1 MSSSPQYNL
10 TDVKLKRVP
19 SDLSEVSPTTML
31 IQDEEEHRTT
41 SFVKALLLVATMSI
55 LVLKLAMWL
64 PFNIPGISSA
74 AVRTYVPA
82 SYVYDEQRT
91 LFDNTSWTY
100 NTDYAL
106 TAVMILLAVQCT
118 RTASTDNETNATS
131 FKLRMY
137 SAALLSCYGIST
149 LAGAWAHQHFTT
161 VDSLNTLRFRMFWI
175 VCVGNVSFASC
186 YMGLIGR
193 EVQKLFGVRGAIPLG
208 PWWFWP
214 AYGCYMAVTCAMG
227 YISFKRPACD
237 IFIAGI
243 TQFPSTFY
251 CLGSLGLRSW
261 PNRLPS
267 GTSKATPIE
276 RVHLSYRLMY
286 YIGFIGNAP
295 LLPLYPLLVQYTNW
309 SLAGV
314 NTFLHS
320 WLMVMWGMQG
330 VSLIHLCAAISSKGS
345 KVSKD

>member
-1 MSSSPQYNL
+1 MCSSPGCHL
-10 TDVKLKRVP
+10 TGVIDIKSK
-19 SDLSEVSPTTML
+19 PTPTVREASSTTIL
-31 IQDEEEHRTT
+31 QDEQGDQTA
-41 SFVKALLLVATMSI
+41 SFKALLLVTTLSI
-55 LVLKLAMWL
+55 LVLKFSMWL
-64 PFNIPGISSA
+64 PFNIPGVSSA
-74 AVRTYVPA
+74 AAQTYVPA
-82 SYVYDEQRT
+82 SYIYDEQSTR
-91 LFDNTSWTY
+91 FDNTSWTY

-106 TAVMILLAVQCT
+106 TAVMTLLAVQCT
-118 RTASTDNETNATS
+118 RTASSTNKETNSATS

-137 SAALLSCYGIST
+137 SAALLLCYGIST
-149 LAGAWAHQHFTT
+149 LAGGWAHHHFSTIE
-161 VDSLNTLRFRMFWI
+161 SLNTLQFRIFWI

-193 EVQKLFGVRGAIPLG
+193 EVQKVFGVRGAIPLG

-214 AYGCYMAVTCAMG
+214 VYGCYMAGACAIG

-243 TQFPSTFY
+243 TQFPSTIY

-261 PNRLPS
+261 PDHH
-267 GTSKATPIE
+267 TPIE
-276 RVHLSYRLMY
+276 RVHFSYRLMY

-320 WLMVMWGMQG
+320 WLLVMWGMQG
-330 VSLIHLCAAISSKGS
+330 VSLIHLCSAISSKGA
-345 KVSKD
+345 KVS